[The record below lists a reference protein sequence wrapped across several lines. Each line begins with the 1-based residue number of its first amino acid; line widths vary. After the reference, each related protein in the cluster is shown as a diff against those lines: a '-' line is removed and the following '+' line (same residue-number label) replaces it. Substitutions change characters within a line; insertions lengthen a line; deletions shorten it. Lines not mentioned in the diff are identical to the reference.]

1 MRCFP
6 GYCLRDHN
14 FDNFPANYRCGR
26 ANEGTQNMLR
36 EISKITSAV
45 ADAVTPTNNK
55 KSRSKN
61 KMVEHLDWRP
71 EAEAKRTRNRK
82 LSKLSR

>member
-1 MRCFP
+1 
-6 GYCLRDHN
+6 
-14 FDNFPANYRCGR
+14 
-26 ANEGTQNMLR
+26 MLR

-45 ADAVTPTNNK
+45 ADAVTPTKNK